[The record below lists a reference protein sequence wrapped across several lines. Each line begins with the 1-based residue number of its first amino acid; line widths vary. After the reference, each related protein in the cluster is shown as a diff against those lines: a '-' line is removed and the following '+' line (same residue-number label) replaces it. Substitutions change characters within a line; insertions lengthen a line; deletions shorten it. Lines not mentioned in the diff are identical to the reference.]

1 MGKIFKWLVYA
12 LLLGVLMVP
21 VAVLALAWYCIEA
34 EPAVN
39 RAAQVTPAHVERAKL
54 LLERNDPRKMRAG
67 MLRTITLTQDDLDL
81 ALNYLV
87 NRQLKGS
94 SRLLLQEGTGT
105 LDASVPMPTNPF
117 GRYLNV
123 SLTLR
128 DTGEKP
134 KVEHL
139 RLGRLT
145 VPQPVADGLL
155 KLGLNWL
162 QQNPG
167 YGAATDT
174 IRRVQVS
181 SQMLRVEYMWSD
193 ALPDQ
198 LRAALLQP
206 GEQERMQAYQAR
218 LVQLAAPT
226 ANRAIN
232 TRQAVPL
239 HTLVQPLLELAA
251 QRASPADPDKRLALE
266 HRAALVTLAFYI
278 NGKGLAAVVPAAAQ
292 WPAPVLRPVMLGGRT
307 DFAQHFSVSAALAA
321 TAGTPLADAVGI
333 YKEIDDSRGG
343 SGFSFNDIAAD
354 RSGTRFGE
362 VATGTLAQ
370 QDKLR
375 RRLGAGITDQ
385 DLLPQV
391 KDLPEFMQEVEF
403 KRRYGGVG
411 SPAYKKMQADIE
423 QRIAALP
430 LYR

>member
-1 MGKIFKWLVYA
+1 MGKIFKWMVYA

-34 EPAVN
+34 EPTVN
-39 RAAQVTPAHVERAKL
+39 RAAQITPAHVERAKR

-81 ALNYLV
+81 ALNYLA
-87 NRQLKGS
+87 NRQMKGS

-105 LDASVPMPTNPF
+105 LDASLPMPTNPF

-128 DTGEKP
+128 DTGARP

-139 RLGRLT
+139 RLGRLH

-155 KLGLNWL
+155 KLGINWL

-181 SQMLRVEYMWSD
+181 QQMLRVEYMWSD

-198 LRAALLQP
+198 LRAALSQP
-206 GEQERMQAYQAR
+206 GEQERMQVYQAR
-218 LVQLAAPT
+218 LVQLTASS
-226 ANRAIN
+226 ANRAAA
-232 TRQAVPL
+232 RQVLPL
-239 HTLVQPLLELAA
+239 NTLVQPLLELAA
-251 QRASPADPDKRLALE
+251 QRASPADPDKRLAME

-292 WPAPVLRPVMLGGRT
+292 WPAPVFRPVMLGGRT

-362 VATGTLAQ
+362 IATGTPGQ

-375 RRLGAGITDQ
+375 RRLVTGLTDQ

-391 KDLPEFMQEVEF
+391 KDLPEFMQEAEF
-403 KRRYGGVG
+403 KQRYGGVG
-411 SPAYKKMQADIE
+411 APAYKKMQAEIE